1 MALFSKPIMVPWVLK
16 TWYTDGGGV
25 GDGGGGAEKKE
36 LRRSFVEGLIYAASD
51 DFKEQFL
58 TVAILRM

>member
-1 MALFSKPIMVPWVLK
+1 MVPWVLK
-16 TWYTDGGGV
+16 TWYRDGGGV
-25 GDGGGGAEKKE
+25 GDGGGGGQKKE
-36 LRRSFVEGLIYAASD
+36 LRRSFVEELIYAASN